1 MRPLPAKAWTLRLKR
16 GRRTVLLFADPSA
29 PLLHVKQSL
38 LAALRAVP
46 TRGDDDGEDDGG
58 AAPEPLPAST
68 ADVELAR
75 PVDVFDVTAGFEMVG
90 APSPAA
96 GGDSTAESGEGEA
109 NSDHEE
115 ENEDR
120 GEEVKRDEQ
129 EEGGAGRA
137 ARAAARGRRASAG
150 QATEDDKSLTSLGIK
165 ENAVLVYRF
174 RGGEAE
180 KERRGKDPG
189 WSIEVP
195 SFEDP
200 YGVENEGDLGV
211 KPEFRG

>member
-1 MRPLPAKAWTLRLKR
+1 MRLIPAKAWTLRLKR
-16 GRRTVLLFADPSA
+16 GRRTVLVFADPAA
-29 PLLHVKQSL
+29 PLLRVKESL

-46 TRGDDDGEDDGG
+46 PRDDGGEDDGG
-58 AAPEPLPAST
+58 AAPEPLPASA

-75 PVDVFDVTAGFEMVG
+75 PVDVFDATAGFEMVG
-90 APSPAA
+90 APAPAA
-96 GGDSTAESGEGEA
+96 GGDVAAESGEGDA
-109 NSDHEE
+109 ASDDEE
-115 ENEDR
+115 ENEDG
-120 GEEVKRDEQ
+120 GEEGKRGEQ

-137 ARAAARGRRASAG
+137 ARAAVMGRRASAG

-174 RGGEAE
+174 RGGEAG

-200 YGVENEGDLGV
+200 YGVENVGDLGV

>member
-16 GRRTVLLFADPSA
+16 GRRTVVLFADPSA
-29 PLLHVKQSL
+29 PLLRVKERL
-38 LAALRAVP
+38 LEALRAAP
-46 TRGDDDGEDDGG
+46 PRTDDDNDDG
-58 AAPEPLPAST
+58 ATPEPLPASA

-96 GGDSTAESGEGEA
+96 IGKGSAEVGEGEA
-109 NSDHEE
+109 ARNGGE
-115 ENEDR
+115 ENEGGDSD
-120 GEEVKRDEQ
+120 EEKREEQ
-129 EEGGAGRA
+129 EEDSDGRA
-137 ARAAARGRRASAG
+137 NARGRRSTAG
-150 QATEDDKSLTSLGIK
+150 QTAEDNKSLTNLGIK

-180 KERRGKDPG
+180 KEKRGKDPG

-195 SFEDP
+195 SFEDA